1 MKISSLHVVV
11 LGALALL
18 AWLVPVPPSHA
29 QDPLESAALRALISD
44 LKAQQA
50 KLVENQ
56 NQMEVV
62 YAAIAEDL
70 RQARIYSA
78 RGGGKVSP

>member
-1 MKISSLHVVV
+1 MKISSLHVLV
-11 LGALALL
+11 LGAFVLL
-18 AWLVPVPPSHA
+18 AWLAPAPPSHA
-29 QDPLESAALRALISD
+29 QDPDNSAALRAVISD

-50 KLVENQ
+50 KLLETQ
-56 NQMEVV
+56 NQMEAV